1 MAIEE
6 LKYEEIIVTVPT
18 YEYSRIY
25 PQSSATLNITA
36 DGQESVFEIPPKCFN
51 FSKASLNFT
60 MTPIAGTHFNNIH
73 CDGVPF
79 ISQIQLYTR
88 SGLFLCNITSLN
100 KYLNTISRRE
110 NKLTD
115 VQTWSRAGHNNG
127 FMDVLRCPKSNPVG
141 GNPLNFTG
149 NVPTIAG
156 DANITVANMAVI
168 VNEIN
173 RLNAAIVNRNGN
185 YPNAD
190 TAGSFA
196 DDPIY
201 YIGDGVDTEA
211 NPVIRYMI
219 PLERIKYCIL
229 SQNKDI
235 CFNEVLYLKLIWAHP
250 NITGFNTTARNLIA
264 GSVPIAGYAISGL
277 LLYLPIEKNEFIIKK
292 INDQIAAKFTYAVNF
307 VYTQKIAKGA
317 ELGQSLSIRVN
328 RSHGNKIK
336 KIFYVPYAFD
346 ETGGTAFLHT
356 STPIVEY
363 YTTINNVRRT
373 QHNILP
379 ADGLDW
385 LEQKE
390 SLTGSCV
397 TGSTAF
403 YYGWCHVEDFTH
415 RATLT
420 EKGCDEDRYNDGL
433 LLELEQ
439 IYNVNCLVTTNAPLM
454 NYFFI
459 VCAKELVITPQGIT
473 LM

>member
-1 MAIEE
+1 MTVEE
-6 LKYEEIIVTVPT
+6 LEYEEIPVTIPT

-60 MTPIAGTHFNNIH
+60 MTAAALAAGGHFNNIH

-115 VQTWSRAGHNNG
+115 VQTWSRAGHDNG
-127 FMDVLRCPKSNPVG
+127 FMDVLRCPKSKPVG
-141 GNPLNFTG
+141 GNALGTLTND
-149 NVPTIAG
+149 AG
-156 DANITVANMAVI
+156 LTYGAVNGVIT
-168 VNEIN
+168 ELN
-173 RLNAAIVNRNGN
+173 RLNAALVDRTGN

-190 TAGSFA
+190 STGSFA

-201 YIGDGVDTEA
+201 YIGDGTDNGA

-250 NITGFNTTARNLIA
+250 NICGYNTTARNLIA
-264 GSVPIAGYAISGL
+264 GSAPIAGYAISGL

-292 INDQIAAKFTYAVNF
+292 INDQIAATFTYAVNF
-307 VYTQKIAKGA
+307 VYTQKIAKAA
-317 ELGQSLSIRVN
+317 EQSQSLSIRVN

-336 KIFYVPYAFD
+336 KIFYVPYVAA

-356 STPIVEY
+356 SATILQY

-373 QHNILP
+373 QHNIVP

-420 EKGCDEDRYNDGL
+420 EKGRDEDRYNDGL

-439 IYNVNCLVTTNAPLM
+439 IYNVNCLQTTDVPLM

-459 VCAKELVITPQGIT
+459 VCTKELIITPQGIT